1 MIIILLVLP
10 LQYMTIQTV
19 YSQID
24 NTSSSNITH
33 IITPPSII
41 KPKVDLKIEGTI
53 VDDKIK
59 GGDGDDKLNGKE
71 GDDRLTG
78 GRGDDELDGDEGN
91 DIIKGQQG
99 NDEINGGEGSD
110 IMVGGLGSDTFNCDE
125 FDKIMDFSSVE
136 GDKKIGSCLVIDY
149 NKANT
154 TQLTRNT
161 TIQ

>member
-1 MIIILLVLP
+1 LIGERDVD
-10 LQYMTIQTV
+10 V
-19 YSQID
+19 
-24 NTSSSNITH
+24 IT
-33 IITPPSII
+33 
-41 KPKVDLKIEGTI
+41 
-53 VDDKIK
+53 
-59 GGDGDDKLNGKE
+59 GDEGDDKVDGGKGE
-71 GDDRLTG
+71 DH
-78 GRGDDELDGDEGN
+78 LDGSE
-91 DIIKGQQG
+91 G

-110 IMVGGLGSDTFNCDE
+110 IMVGGLGSDTFICDE